1 MFSFTSGNFA
11 SQRFW
16 KILKNINFYIFS
28 DVILSYNP
36 LILCRID
43 SCMDARI
50 YIVGIAIGLVL
61 SGGTTVFAQSNT
73 TGNNTDV
80 GTAEELTQLTSN
92 NSLANLSSMT
102 TFNDTGA
109 TTFNDTQTNQTSN
122 QTSNMSG

>member
-1 MFSFTSGNFA
+1 
-11 SQRFW
+11 
-16 KILKNINFYIFS
+16 
-28 DVILSYNP
+28 
-36 LILCRID
+36 
-43 SCMDARI
+43 MDARI

-109 TTFNDTQTNQTSN
+109 KTFNDTQTNQTSN